1 MSLLAG
7 ANDLFILYLVRYNE
21 ELFIV
26 VLSKLGIGEKSGESS
41 TNKWRSSRTKI
52 KKDLWIK

>member
-41 TNKWRSSRTKI
+41 TNK
-52 KKDLWIK
+52 